1 MVSRMPA
8 IVVEG
13 LSKRY
18 GDLFAIDNVSFSVAG
33 GSFFGCFG
41 PNGAGKSTLL
51 KVLTGQMPPSSGTA
65 EVLGLDP
72 TREAMEVKR
81 RIGIVPEV
89 ESPPSYLTA
98 SEFLRFAGTLR
109 EVRSLDGRIDHWLG
123 FFDLKGSEGT
133 LCRDLSKGIRQK
145 LMLSAAFLH
154 EPRLLFLDEPF
165 INLDPIFQ
173 RKLRDHLLELRED
186 GRTVFMCSHILD
198 MAQRIVQDMIIMD
211 HGKVVLRDKVSNALV
226 GGEDLETLFLRLVG
240 GGNGLAP

>member
-18 GDLFAIDNVSFSVAG
+18 GDLFAIDNVSFSVAE

-133 LCRDLSKGIRQK
+133 LCRDLSKGMRQK

>member
-1 MVSRMPA
+1 MPA

-18 GDLFAIDNVSFSVAG
+18 GDLFAIDNVSFSVAE

-133 LCRDLSKGIRQK
+133 LCRDLSKGMRQK

>member
-1 MVSRMPA
+1 MPA

-18 GDLFAIDNVSFSVAG
+18 GDLFAIDNVSFSVAE

-133 LCRDLSKGIRQK
+133 LCRDLSKGMRQK

-165 INLDPIFQ
+165 INLDPIYQ
-173 RKLRDHLLELRED
+173 RKLRDYLLELRD
-186 GRTVFMCSHILD
+186 QGRTVFLCSHILD
-198 MAQRIVQDMIIMD
+198 VAQRIVQEMVILD
-211 HGKVVLRDKVSNALV
+211 HGKVVLRDRVSNALV

-240 GGNGLAP
+240 RGNGLVP